1 MKNWFDNIRIYHLLI
16 DRFNGGWQVPPKSEN
31 VFCGGNLQGVIDKLD
46 YIQGLGFNAVMLSP
60 IFASANYHGYH
71 TLNFDE
77 VDPHIGT
84 WDDYQRLL
92 DTAHAKGMK
101 VICDFV
107 PNHCW
112 YEAPMFQE
120 SLLKNGGHHRDWFF
134 FEGDDSDAF
143 VSFLGFGDLPKF
155 NLTNPE
161 VAGFMIEKAERLVR
175 MGVDAFRI
183 DHALGQPHAFLKQF
197 REAMQRVSSD
207 IVVFGEVWAFGIG
220 PQLASQLYFKTD
232 ARLQEFMAQ
241 DTKPLPSASAG
252 CASAESEQAPFCS
265 RLAQPF
271 SQDDL
276 QTDYTETL
284 DGVLDFAYRDILLDE
299 VHAGRGI
306 KGNEMLQQKVEEH
319 FAKYP
324 KDFKLVLFL
333 DNHDTD
339 RFLFDCHD
347 DATILH
353 DAIEFTKS
361 LQRPFSFLYGTEQL
375 MTNNP
380 TIFNAEPYADLRVR
394 NCMNWTK

>member
-16 DRFNGGWQVPPKSEN
+16 DRFNGGWQGPPKSEN
-31 VFCGGNLQGVIDKLD
+31 IFCGGNLQGVIDKLD

-77 VDPHIGT
+77 VDPHLGT
-84 WDDYQRLL
+84 WEDYQRLL

-120 SLLKNGGHHRDWFF
+120 ALLKNGGKHRDWFF

-161 VAGFMIEKAERLVR
+161 VAGFMIDKAERLAR

-183 DHALGQPHAFLKQF
+183 DHALGQPHAFLQQF
-197 REAMQRVSSD
+197 REAMHAVSGD

-241 DTKPLPSASAG
+241 DTKP
-252 CASAESEQAPFCS
+252 
-265 RLAQPF
+265 F

-276 QTDYTETL
+276 QADYVETL

-306 KGNEMLQQKVEEH
+306 RGNETLRQRVEKH
-319 FAKYP
+319 FAKYL

-347 DATILH
+347 DAALLH
-353 DAIEFTKS
+353 DAIDFTMS
-361 LQRPFSFLYGTEQL
+361 LPRPFSFLYGTEQL

-380 TIFNAEPYADLRVR
+380 SIFNAEPYADLRVR
-394 NCMNWTK
+394 NCMDWTKK

>member
-31 VFCGGNLQGVIDKLD
+31 VFCGGTLQGVIDKLD
-46 YIQGLGFNAVMLSP
+46 YIQGLGFNAVMMSP

-84 WDDYQRLL
+84 WEDYQRLL

-101 VICDFV
+101 VVCDFV

-120 SLLKNGGHHRDWFF
+120 ALLKNGGKHRDWFF

-161 VAGFMIEKAERLVR
+161 VAGFMIEKAEKLAR

-183 DHALGQPHAFLKQF
+183 DHALGQPHAFLRQF
-197 REAMQRVSSD
+197 REAMHAVSGD

-220 PQLASQLYFKTD
+220 PQLASQLYFKTPE
-232 ARLQEFMAQ
+232 RLQEFMAQ
-241 DTKPLPSASAG
+241 ETK
-252 CASAESEQAPFCS
+252 
-265 RLAQPF
+265 PF

-276 QTDYTETL
+276 QVDYTDTI

-306 KGNEMLQQKVEEH
+306 KGNETLQQRVEAH

-347 DATILH
+347 DAALLH
-353 DAIEFTKS
+353 EAIDFTKS

-394 NCMNWTK
+394 NCMDWTKK

>member
-1 MKNWFDNIRIYHLLI
+1 MKNWFDNIRIYHLLV

-31 VFCGGNLQGVIDKLD
+31 VFRGGTLQGVIDKLD
-46 YIQGLGFNAVMLSP
+46 YIQGLGFNAVMMSP

-84 WDDYQRLL
+84 WEDYQRLL

-101 VICDFV
+101 VVCDFV

-120 SLLKNGGHHRDWFF
+120 ALLKNGGKHRDWFF

-161 VAGFMIEKAERLVR
+161 VAGFMIEKAEKLAR

-183 DHALGQPHAFLKQF
+183 DHALGQPHAFLRQF
-197 REAMQRVSSD
+197 REAMHAVSGD

-220 PQLASQLYFKTD
+220 PQLASQLYFKTPE
-232 ARLQEFMAQ
+232 RLQEFMAQ
-241 DTKPLPSASAG
+241 ETK
-252 CASAESEQAPFCS
+252 
-265 RLAQPF
+265 PF

-276 QTDYTETL
+276 QADYTDTI

-306 KGNEMLQQKVEEH
+306 KGNAALKGRVEQH

-347 DATILH
+347 DAALLH
-353 DAIEFTKS
+353 EAIDFTKS

-394 NCMNWTK
+394 NCMDWTKK

>member
-31 VFCGGNLQGVIDKLD
+31 VFCGGTLQGVIDKLD
-46 YIQGLGFNAVMLSP
+46 YIQGLGFNAVMMSP

-84 WDDYQRLL
+84 WEDYQRLL

-101 VICDFV
+101 VVCDFV

-120 SLLKNGGHHRDWFF
+120 ALLKNGGKHRDWFF

-161 VAGFMIEKAERLVR
+161 VAGFMIEKAEKLAR

-183 DHALGQPHAFLKQF
+183 DHALGQPHAFLRQF
-197 REAMQRVSSD
+197 REAMHAVSGD

-220 PQLASQLYFKTD
+220 PQLASQLYFKTPE
-232 ARLQEFMAQ
+232 RLQEFMAQ
-241 DTKPLPSASAG
+241 ETK
-252 CASAESEQAPFCS
+252 
-265 RLAQPF
+265 PF

-276 QTDYTETL
+276 QADYTDTI

-306 KGNEMLQQKVEEH
+306 KGNAALKGRVEQH

-347 DATILH
+347 DAAILH
-353 DAIEFTKS
+353 EAIDFTKS

-380 TIFNAEPYADLRVR
+380 TIINAEPYADLRVR
-394 NCMNWTK
+394 NCMDWTKK

>member
-31 VFCGGNLQGVIDKLD
+31 VFCGGTLQGVIEKLD
-46 YIQGLGFNAVMLSP
+46 YIQSLGFNAVMLSP

-92 DTAHAKGMK
+92 DTAHAKGMRI
-101 VICDFV
+101 ICDFV

-120 SLLKNGGHHRDWFF
+120 ALLKNGGRHRDWFF

-161 VAGFMIEKAERLVR
+161 VAGFMIEKAEKLAR

-183 DHALGQPHAFLKQF
+183 DHALGQPHAFLRQF
-197 REAMQRVSSD
+197 REAMHAVSGD

-220 PQLASQLYFKTD
+220 PQLASQLYFKTPE
-232 ARLQEFMAQ
+232 RLQEFMAQ
-241 DTKPLPSASAG
+241 GTK
-252 CASAESEQAPFCS
+252 
-265 RLAQPF
+265 PF

-276 QTDYTETL
+276 QADYTDTI

-306 KGNEMLQQKVEEH
+306 KGNAALKGRVEQH

-347 DATILH
+347 DAALLH
-353 DAIEFTKS
+353 EAIDFTKS

-394 NCMNWTK
+394 NCMDWTKK

>member
-31 VFCGGNLQGVIDKLD
+31 VFCGGTLQGVIDKLD
-46 YIQGLGFNAVMLSP
+46 YIQGLGFNAVMMSP

-84 WDDYQRLL
+84 WEDYQRLL

-101 VICDFV
+101 VVCDFV

-120 SLLKNGGHHRDWFF
+120 ALLKNGGKHRDWFF

-161 VAGFMIEKAERLVR
+161 VAGFMIEKAEKLAR

-183 DHALGQPHAFLKQF
+183 DHALGQPHAFLRQF
-197 REAMQRVSSD
+197 REAMHAVSGD

-220 PQLASQLYFKTD
+220 PQLASQLYFKTPE
-232 ARLQEFMAQ
+232 RLQEFMAQ
-241 DTKPLPSASAG
+241 ETK
-252 CASAESEQAPFCS
+252 
-265 RLAQPF
+265 PF

-276 QTDYTETL
+276 QADYTDTI

-299 VHAGRGI
+299 VQAGRGI
-306 KGNEMLQQKVEEH
+306 KGNAALKGRVEAH

-347 DATILH
+347 DAALLH
-353 DAIEFTKS
+353 EAIDFTKS

-394 NCMNWTK
+394 NCMDWTNK

>member
-31 VFCGGNLQGVIDKLD
+31 VFCGGTLQGVIDKLD
-46 YIQGLGFNAVMLSP
+46 YIQGLGFNAVMMSP

-84 WDDYQRLL
+84 WEDYQRLL

-101 VICDFV
+101 VVCDFV

-120 SLLKNGGHHRDWFF
+120 ALLKNGGKHRDWFF

-161 VAGFMIEKAERLVR
+161 VAGFMIEKAEKLAR

-183 DHALGQPHAFLKQF
+183 DHALGQPHAFLRQF
-197 REAMQRVSSD
+197 REAMHAVSGD

-220 PQLASQLYFKTD
+220 PQLASQLYFKTPE
-232 ARLQEFMAQ
+232 RLQEFMAQ
-241 DTKPLPSASAG
+241 ETK
-252 CASAESEQAPFCS
+252 
-265 RLAQPF
+265 PF

-276 QTDYTETL
+276 QADYTDTL
-284 DGVLDFAYRDILLDE
+284 DGVLDFAYRDILLEE

-306 KGNEMLQQKVEEH
+306 KDNETLQQRVEAH

-347 DATILH
+347 DAAILH
-353 DAIEFTKS
+353 EAIDFTKS

-394 NCMNWTK
+394 NCMDWTKK